1 MYADRIRS
9 LPPYLFA
16 AIDAAKR
23 EAIERG
29 REVIDLGVGD
39 PDLPTPPIVIEA
51 LYKAGKN
58 HENHQYPTTKGKIS
72 FRSAVADWYLKRFGV
87 DLDPKSEVLTLIGS
101 KEGLAHAPLAFINP
115 GDLAFVPDPA
125 YPVYKTAVSFAGGV
139 PVQVPLKRE
148 NGFLPDLDSID
159 KNTAKKA
166 KLIFLNYPNNPTASS
181 ADKSFFK
188 ELVDFAY
195 EFDLMILHDNPYS
208 EVYFDEKPSSI
219 LEVDGAKDVAVEF
232 NSLSKTYNMTGW
244 RLGFVVGNPEII
256 AGIEKVKS
264 NIDSGNFGA
273 VQDAGTVALRG
284 SEEFP
289 DLMRD
294 RYRRRADRLYRGLKG
309 IGLELEKPK
318 ATFYLWAWAGGSS
331 IEFSKRLLDRTG
343 IVATPGIGF
352 GEYGEGYIRFSVT
365 QPTSLIDL
373 AVEKI
378 EVMLSEESKR

>member
-188 ELVDFAY
+188 ELVDFAH